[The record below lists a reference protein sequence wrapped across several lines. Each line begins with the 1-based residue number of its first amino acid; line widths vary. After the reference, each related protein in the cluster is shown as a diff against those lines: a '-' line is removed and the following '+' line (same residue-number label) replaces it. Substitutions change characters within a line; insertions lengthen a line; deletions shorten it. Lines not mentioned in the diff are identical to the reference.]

1 MSRAPGTPSTTCSGF
16 NLAVVALF
24 QCSPSLILVLLPVY
38 PPTLNLE
45 NSLRVSYVYS
55 TQNDMGPRAGE
66 GREGWFPSSV
76 RARHAGPH
84 EAQVSVRM
92 LLKLTFFAALRGV
105 CSVM

>member
-16 NLAVVALF
+16 NL
-24 QCSPSLILVLLPVY
+24 PSSRSFSVHRLLILVLLPVY
-38 PPTLNLE
+38 PLTLHLE

-55 TQNDMGPRAGE
+55 TQADMGPRAGE

-92 LLKLTFFAALRGV
+92 LLKLTSLAA
-105 CSVM
+105 